1 MADSPDRAAAGAS
14 PGLRFPCA
22 NCHAAQTFDPVH
34 GMLHCKYCGS
44 MREVPP
50 GPTPPHPGERSL
62 ADGLRAAG
70 PPAQG
75 AVPAA
80 FMRCQGCGATVMVS
94 PEAIAA
100 TCAFCGLASVRPV
113 TEAGRPLLP
122 DSVLPFCL
130 DRRAAAQAFSRWLK
144 ALWLRPTELV
154 HLAELEQLQGVY
166 IPFWIF
172 GARVE
177 SQWTAEAGN
186 YYYVDAAR
194 DEYGILGDSSPR
206 RRWADGEAASED
218 EDGAQD
224 DDSSDDGGIFGGPVL
239 PATRGRRRVRKT
251 RWRSA
256 HGQRSDVYRDV
267 LVCASQGLQGALAE
281 RLAGYE
287 LRRLVPYA
295 DGYLAGFAAE
305 AYAVELGAGHQRA
318 RQRLDATQ
326 QERCAA
332 AVEGDTH
339 RNLTVRNHYS
349 DETFRYALLPVWLAT
364 YRYQGRLYR
373 FVVSGQKGEVIG
385 QAPYSYLKVA
395 AACLLG
401 LAVLALVLYV
411 WQKHPELGAL
421 LSGLRA
427 G

>member
-1 MADSPDRAAAGAS
+1 MADSPDRAAASAS
-14 PGLRFPCA
+14 AGSRFPCA
-22 NCHAAQTFDPVH
+22 NCQAAQTFDPVR

-62 ADGLRAAG
+62 ADGLRAGGA
-70 PPAQG
+70 PAQG

-80 FMRCQGCGATVMVS
+80 GLRCQGCGATVVVS
-94 PEAIAA
+94 PEAISA

-113 TEAGRPLLP
+113 EDTGRPLRP
-122 DSVLPFCL
+122 DSVLPFCIE
-130 DRRAAAQAFSRWLK
+130 RRAAAQAFSRWLK

-177 SQWTAEAGN
+177 SQWTAEAGH

-194 DEYGILGDSSPR
+194 DEYGILGDSRSR
-206 RRWADGEAASED
+206 RGAGDGDD
-218 EDGAQD
+218 EEED
-224 DDSSDDGGIFGGPVL
+224 DDESGSSDDGGIFGGPSL
-239 PATRGRRRVRKT
+239 PATRRRRVRKT
-251 RWRSA
+251 RWRPA

-267 LVCASQGLQGALAE
+267 LVCASQGLQGSLAE
-281 RLAGYE
+281 RLASYE

-295 DGYLAGFAAE
+295 EGYLAGFAAE
-305 AYAVELGAGHQRA
+305 AYAVELGAGHLRA

-326 QERCAA
+326 HERCAA
-332 AVEGDTH
+332 AVDGDTH
-339 RNLTVRNHYS
+339 RNLTVRNRYS

-373 FVVSGQKGEVIG
+373 FVVSGQTGEVIG

-395 AACLLG
+395 VACLLG
-401 LAVLALVLYV
+401 LVVLALVLYA
-411 WQKHPELGAL
+411 WQKQPELGAL
-421 LSGLRA
+421 LAGLR
-427 G
+427 GG